1 MNRTSGLRSLAA
13 TIASV
18 VLLSGCGLHGKPK
31 IDRSKA
37 LARRLA
43 VAGAVSPDLA
53 EPARVVA
60 PGIVEAWGGDIAL
73 SPRESGWIARIL
85 VSEGQQVKEGEAI
98 AELDAERE
106 RAAVDLAQADL
117 AEAEATLA
125 KAMHGATAEQLRQAE
140 SEADASR
147 TRAELARREADRSR
161 RLGQG
166 SALAPA
172 EVERAD
178 SEAQVESAVAQ
189 ANDARLAEVQRG
201 ARDEDRAVARDRV
214 VAARARLALAR
225 TSLSRREV
233 LAPMAAVV
241 LLSRFH
247 EGEFFSV
254 GQSPLFVLGDTSKL
268 QVRLEVDEIDASRI
282 KQGATCTLYAD
293 DNRSLATATVF
304 RIAPQMGRRGLSIEA
319 PTARADVRVR
329 EVFVETTGAGS
340 LVPGQRVWGHVVP
353 IEPSQGPLAAR

>member
-1 MNRTSGLRSLAA
+1 LAA
-13 TIASV
+13 TLASV
-18 VLLSGCGLHGKPK
+18 LLLSGCGLHGKPK

-37 LARRLA
+37 LGRSSA
-43 VAGAVSPDLA
+43 VASPVAPDLA
-53 EPARVVA
+53 EPSRVVA

-73 SPRESGWIARIL
+73 SPRESGWIAKIL
-85 VSEGQQVKEGEAI
+85 VSEGQQVKESETI

-125 KAMHGATAEQLRQAE
+125 KTMRGATAEQLRQAE

-161 RLGQG
+161 RLGQD
-166 SALAPA
+166 SALAPS

-178 SEAQVESAVAQ
+178 SEAQAQSAVAQ

-201 ARDEDRAVARDRV
+201 PRDEDRAVARDRV

-225 TSLSRREV
+225 SSLSRREV
-233 LAPMAAVV
+233 VAPRAAVV

-247 EGEFFSV
+247 EGEFFGV
-254 GQSPLFVLGDTSKL
+254 GQSPMFVLGDTSKL
-268 QVRLEVDEIDASRI
+268 QVRLEVDEIDAFRI
-282 KQGATCTLYAD
+282 KEGAMCTLYAD
-293 DNRSLATATVF
+293 DNRALATATVF
-304 RIAPQMGRRGLSIEA
+304 RMAPQMGRRGLSIEA

-329 EVFVETTGAGS
+329 EVFVETAGS
-340 LVPGQRVWGHVVP
+340 GALVPGQRVWGHVVP
-353 IEPSQGPLAAR
+353 IESSNGSLASR